1 MAKIGFCLEI
11 GCLTANLGS
20 SIIIPNIISIEN
32 LRSKYKIAPQKKD
45 QGILIICRNGL
56 YLICEGVSNGRINN
70 AILHTVFHYSGKK
83 EPEMSFDDNYIYL
96 TFDIYEAPTFIGR
109 F

>member
-1 MAKIGFCLEI
+1 MKGENKQWC
-11 GCLTANLGS
+11 CYSNLGS

-32 LRSKYKIAPQKKD
+32 LRSKYKIAPQKRD